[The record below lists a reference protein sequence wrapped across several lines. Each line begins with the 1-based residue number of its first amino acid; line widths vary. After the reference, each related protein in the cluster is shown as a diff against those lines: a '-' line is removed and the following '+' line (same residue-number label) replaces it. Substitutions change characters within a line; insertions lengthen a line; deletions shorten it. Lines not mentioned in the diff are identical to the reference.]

1 MIKFLAYL
9 VIHCAYPLSFLFP
22 RSRKKW
28 AFGSFRG
35 AFNDNAKYLFIY
47 CANNVPDVRCVW
59 LSINKQTVR
68 SVREKGFE
76 AYNILSPKGLL
87 FALTSKYWF
96 FNSYTSDI
104 LYSASGG
111 AVAVNLWH
119 GLMLKRIEFSITSG
133 PLADRF
139 VKKTLKERFYH
150 PETYRRPD
158 YVLSADSFQTD
169 IFAKDFRV
177 GRSQCLEF
185 GYPRNMLFF
194 KQKDEILDFIR
205 KYEPADTLALVERM
219 QQYAH
224 TYIYMPTWRD
234 SQREVFVQSMNLDRL
249 NEVLKSKNEFLILKP
264 HVNVIV
270 DGIDGSRYSNILLLD
285 GKVDVYSIIPFVD
298 VLITDYSS
306 ILYDYV
312 LMPDKGVVLYLYD
325 YDEYVSERDFEVPFD
340 ENVVGKRAMNFDQLV
355 ESISA
360 GDYWLDEKD
369 RLYLKNKYWGTSGDQ
384 AAEKIAGYFHSKI

>member
-9 VIHCAYPLSFLFP
+9 AIHCAYPFSFLFP
-22 RSRKKW
+22 RNKRKW

-59 LSINKQTVR
+59 LSINRQTVR

-119 GLMLKRIEFSITSG
+119 GLMLKRIEFGITSG

-158 YVLSADSFQTD
+158 FVLSADSFQTD

-177 GRSQCLEF
+177 DRSQCLEF

-194 KQKDEILDFIR
+194 KEKDEVIEFVR
-205 KYEPADTLALVERM
+205 KYEPADTLALVRRM
-219 QQYAH
+219 KQYSR

-234 SQREVFVQSMNLDRL
+234 SQREVFVQSMDLGRLDG
-249 NEVLKSKNEFLILKP
+249 VLKSKNELLILKP

-270 DGIDGSRYSNILLLD
+270 DGIDGSSYSNILLLD

-312 LMPDKGVVLYLYD
+312 LMPGKGVILYLYD
-325 YDEYVSERDFEVPFD
+325 YDEYVGERDFEVPFD
-340 ENVVGKRAMNFDQLV
+340 ENVVGRRAMNFEQLL
-355 ESISA
+355 ESVSSE
-360 GDYWLDEKD
+360 DYWLDEKE
-369 RLYLKNKYWGTSGDQ
+369 RQFLKNRYWGTSGDR